1 MSIQTSSVAASSVE
15 PGNQATRKHLRGS
28 SLLLVGRVIAMATNF
43 AVQVLT
49 VRYLSKSDYGAFA
62 YVMSLASLG
71 ASLAVFGLDKTITRF
86 IPIYQEKGNYQKLFG
101 AIIMMIAAII
111 SLGSLLVLLVFGLQ
125 SWIASSFIHDE
136 LALKLLLLLIFLSP
150 IDAFDSLLVG
160 MLAIFASPKAI
171 FFRRHVLGP
180 GLKLL
185 VIILL
190 ILLHSNVYFLAAG
203 YVIADVF
210 GAVIYTG
217 ILLHD
222 LRKQGLAKHFNF
234 RTLEFP
240 LKEVFGFT
248 APLFTTNIV
257 YLVRSQLVI
266 VMLEYFRSTL
276 DVAAYRAVQPVA
288 DLNTTVIQSFAFLFM
303 PMMARMFAK
312 KDQAGIDDL
321 YWHSAIWIT
330 VITFPIFLVTF
341 SLAQP
346 LTVLLFGQ
354 RYAQSG
360 TIMALLAIGY
370 YFNAA
375 LGFNA
380 DTLRIYGK
388 LGYTVAIDFLAMLLS
403 VGLTL
408 LLIPRFGAIGA
419 ALGTCGTLIIY
430 NILNHL
436 GLKFTTPV
444 NPFKWQYWKVYVSV
458 LAGTLGLAVF
468 QKLVAPPIYVG
479 VPLAGAISLL
489 VLFINRNVLS
499 IEQTFP
505 ELLRFQVVRFLF
517 ANNRNPRQG
526 SDE

>member
-1 MSIQTSSVAASSVE
+1 MSIQTSSVVASSVE
-15 PGNQATRKHLRGS
+15 PENQATRKHLRGS
-28 SLLLVGRVIAMATNF
+28 TLLLVGRVIAMATNF

-62 YVMSLASLG
+62 YVISLAALG
-71 ASLAVFGLDKTITRF
+71 ANFSVFGLDKTITRF
-86 IPIYQEKGNYQKLFG
+86 LPIYQEKNDYSKLFG
-101 AIIMMIAAII
+101 AIVMMIATII
-111 SLGSLLVLLVFGLQ
+111 SLGVFLVLLVFGLRG
-125 SWIASSFIHDE
+125 WIAGSFIHDE
-136 LALKLLLLLIFLSP
+136 LAVKLLLLLIFLSP

-190 ILLHSNVYFLAAG
+190 ISLHSNVYFLASG

-217 ILLHD
+217 ILIHD
-222 LRKQGLAKHFNF
+222 LRKQGLSKHFNI
-234 RTLEFP
+234 RTLKFP
-240 LKEVFGFT
+240 VKEVFGFS

-257 YLVRSQLVI
+257 YLIRSQLVI
-266 VMLEYFRSTL
+266 VILEYFRSTL

-303 PMMARMFAK
+303 PIMARMFAK

-321 YWHSAIWIT
+321 YWQSAVWIT
-330 VITFPIFLVTF
+330 IITFPIFLVTF

-346 LTVLLFGQ
+346 MTVLLFGE

-360 TIMALLAIGY
+360 SIMALLAIGY

-388 LGYTVAIDFLAMLLS
+388 LGYTVAIDFLAMVISL
-403 VGLTL
+403 GLTL
-408 LLIPRFGAIGA
+408 LLIPRYGAMGA

-444 NPFKWQYWKVYVSV
+444 NPFKWHYWRVYASV
-458 LAGTLGLAVF
+458 VAGTFGLAVF
-468 QKLVAPPIYVG
+468 QKLVSPPIYIG
-479 VPLAGAISLL
+479 LPLAGLISLA
-489 VLFINRNVLS
+489 VLFINRDVLN
-499 IEQTFP
+499 IKQTFP
-505 ELLRFQVVRFLF
+505 ELMRFQLVRMLF
-517 ANNRNPRQG
+517 TNKKQSEG
-526 SDE
+526 